1 MYAQNATLKVLLK
14 VAKENLPLKLK
25 EEEEIY
31 FSKQNYSV
39 ELVACLNTYM
49 SNKKTLQ
56 YNIEEHILA
65 NAGYKYSDVANDL
78 N

>member
-1 MYAQNATLKVLLK
+1 MLLK
-14 VAKENLPLKLK
+14 VAKENLPVKLK

-31 FSKQNYSV
+31 FSKENYSV
-39 ELVACLNTYM
+39 ELVAYLNTYM

>member
-1 MYAQNATLKVLLK
+1 MLLK
-14 VAKENLPLKLK
+14 VVKETLPLKLK

-31 FSKQNYSV
+31 FSKQKCSV
-39 ELVACLNTYM
+39 ELVACLNTYI

-56 YNIEEHILA
+56 YNIEEHILT
-65 NAGYKYSDVANDL
+65 NAGYKYSDLVNDL